1 MLLRAGGGDPAHP
14 VRYCVGGGVPH
25 DRWEELEERWGMRVH
40 ELYGSTETGSFV
52 TMNTNAEYRRG
63 SCGRVR
69 PDMEVAIFDEHD
81 LAVPAGELGEMVVR
95 PSVPSVIYD
104 GYYGRPEVTAARS
117 RNLWFHTGD
126 LARFDEDGY
135 LYFAGRV
142 DDRIRRAGE
151 NIDPR
156 SVEEALVL
164 HPAIREVAV
173 VGVADDV
180 MGQEVKAVVVVDE
193 SFEPRSLA
201 DVLEGK
207 LPRLAWP
214 RFVEVRPELPRTA
227 TQKIAIGELREAQP
241 SMVDLRA
248 PAG

>member
-1 MLLRAGGGDPAHP
+1 M
-14 VRYCVGGGVPH
+14 
-25 DRWEELEERWGMRVH
+25 
-40 ELYGSTETGSFV
+40 
-52 TMNTNAEYRRG
+52 
-63 SCGRVR
+63 
-69 PDMEVAIFDEHD
+69 
-81 LAVPAGELGEMVVR
+81 
-95 PSVPSVIYD
+95 
-104 GYYGRPEVTAARS
+104 TAARS

-126 LARFDEDGY
+126 LARLDEDGY

-173 VGVADDV
+173 VGVSDDV
-180 MGQEVKAVVVVDE
+180 MGQEVKAVIVADE
-193 SFEPRSLA
+193 SFEPRSLP

-227 TQKIAIGELREAQP
+227 TQKIAIGELRKAQP